1 MSENPFTILT
11 REPVPDSRVDEHAV
25 IARGRARVR
34 RRRALSAAGAG
45 LAVAVVIG
53 AVALAQPRPQPR
65 PTPVGPTP
73 SPSVS
78 ACGVEP
84 LPALGPTAW
93 VVVDGSGRYIAASQ
107 ATGDM
112 PVVVSGPGGT
122 RTFTAVPRIFV
133 TGVNGSGTVVGN
145 VENDSDADGYVI
157 DGGTTVALGRPKG
170 ALNVRAQ
177 AVNDTG
183 DVVGDARMPGNTFH
197 AVVWRHGQWSRP
209 QLLPTP
215 DGEQSSAYGIAADG
229 RIVGSV
235 GAMPQPYLWS
245 PDGTARPLP
254 PPTGKPGGMAV
265 DIVGDWA
272 AGPVDYVANSVP
284 RPNGRRYSR
293 APLTWARWNL
303 RTGQVVPI
311 QENPLSTGTA
321 GLLADGTV
329 VLLDIHSVTLW
340 TETGATP
347 LPTPEGSGRW
357 EVTGASE
364 RGTLVGTVVDGERRA
379 AFRWA
384 CR

>member
-1 MSENPFTILT
+1 MSENPFAILT

-34 RRRALSAAGAG
+34 RRRALTAAGAG

-53 AVALAQPRPQPR
+53 AVALAQQRPQPR

-78 ACGVEP
+78 ACGPQP
-84 LPALGPTAW
+84 LPELGPTAW

-122 RTFTAVPRIFV
+122 RTFTAVPRINV
-133 TGVNGSGTVVGN
+133 AGVNGSGTVVGN

-183 DVVGDARMPGNTFH
+183 DVVGDARMPGKTFR

-209 QLLPTP
+209 QLLATP
-215 DGEQSSAYGIAADG
+215 NGEQSSAYGIAADG

-235 GAMPQPYLWS
+235 GATPQPYLWS

-272 AGPVDYVANSVP
+272 AGPVNYVASSVP
-284 RPNGRRYSR
+284 QPNGRRAAR
-293 APLTWARWNL
+293 PPLTWARWNL
-303 RTGQVVPI
+303 RTGEVVPI
-311 QENPLSTGTA
+311 EESPLTVGTA

-329 VLLDIHSVTLW
+329 VLTDTQTVTLW
-340 TETGATP
+340 TDADATP
-347 LPTPEGSGRW
+347 VPAPEGFGRW
-357 EVTGASE
+357 QITGASE
-364 RGTLVGTVVDGERRA
+364 HGTLVGIAIDGDQRA